1 MALLE
6 VKETNCEAYF
16 GLKLK
21 NKTKDGFLV
30 VTSSNAGTELVW
42 LRLGSNSAIS
52 HEEMV

>member
-6 VKETNCEAYF
+6 VAETNCKAYVGF
-16 GLKLK
+16 KLK
-21 NKTKDGFLV
+21 NETKDGFLV